1 MYKLEVADLTY
12 YGIRFKMKKEGE
24 YKYSRFIFN
33 TREEAEQFSKNFN
46 EAEIK
51 EFDLARLIKK

>member
-12 YGIRFKMKKEGE
+12 YGVKFKRNGDKV
-24 YKYSRFIFN
+24 YTYSRFIFN
-33 TREEAEQFSKNFN
+33 TKREAEEFSERFFN
-46 EAEIK
+46 SEVV